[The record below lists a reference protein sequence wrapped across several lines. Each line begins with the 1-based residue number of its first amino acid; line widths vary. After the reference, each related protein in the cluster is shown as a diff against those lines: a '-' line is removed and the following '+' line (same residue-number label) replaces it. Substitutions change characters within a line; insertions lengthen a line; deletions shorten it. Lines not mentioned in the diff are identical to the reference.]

1 MKQFGTILKFELKGY
16 LKNKVFAGITLF
28 LVIAIAVAMF
38 IPNIASLFKSED
50 GEADAADIPVM
61 LVYAE
66 DGELSALV
74 KQYFDEAFS
83 DYKVKIADGTVEDVK
98 KLLET
103 RKASSLAQ
111 LEWKTLK

>member
-16 LKNKVFAGITLF
+16 LKNKVFVGITLF

-66 DGELSALV
+66 DSELSALHQT
-74 KQYFDEAFS
+74 KGHP
-83 DYKVKIADGTVEDVK
+83 KG
-98 KLLET
+98 ET
-103 RKASSLAQ
+103 
-111 LEWKTLK
+111 T